1 MPRTTDF
8 ATFCQATRAW
18 LATAPSLDPALAAA
32 ADLLECSPAE
42 RSLGALWRDA
52 ADSHTLL
59 GAHTLE
65 ALFELS
71 DPDRVNSY
79 SA

>member
-8 ATFCQATRAW
+8 AIFCQATRAW
-18 LATAPSLDPALAAA
+18 LAAAPCLDPPLAAA
-32 ADLLECSPAE
+32 ADLLDRGPLE

-52 ADSHTLL
+52 ADTHTLL

-65 ALFELS
+65 ALLEMALERDS
-71 DPDRVNSY
+71 ET
-79 SA
+79 